1 MVLVDSSVWI
11 DFFKNKPT
19 REVMILKDA
28 LKNDSVLMCEIVV
41 MEVLRGISDDS
52 QFLQIKNLFASLEQV
67 RVINSENWNKAIN
80 WFRFIRKHGYSVISQ
95 KDILLAVFCYETGVP
110 ILHNDRDFSV
120 IQQFFPFSHK

>member
-19 REVMILKDA
+19 REVMVLKDA
-28 LKNDSVLMCEIVV
+28 LKNDSVLMCEIVA
-41 MEVLRGISDDS
+41 MEVLRGISDDR
-52 QFLQIKNLFASLEQV
+52 QFLQIKNLFSSLEQV
-67 RVINSENWNKAIN
+67 RVINPEKWNKAID
-80 WFRFIRKHGYSVISQ
+80 WFRFIRKQGFSVRSQ
-95 KDILLAVFCYETGVP
+95 MDILLALFCYETGIP

>member
-52 QFLQIKNLFASLEQV
+52 QFLQIKNLFASLE
-67 RVINSENWNKAIN
+67 
-80 WFRFIRKHGYSVISQ
+80 
-95 KDILLAVFCYETGVP
+95 
-110 ILHNDRDFSV
+110 
-120 IQQFFPFSHK
+120 